1 MKILLKEI
9 CKEMH
14 VSTRQLEDMS
24 KLSKSTISRIQNET
38 LSPTMDQMEALAAAL
53 KTRISNLYESKYK

>member
-9 CKEMH
+9 CKVRH
-14 VSTRQLEDMS
+14 VTTRQLENMS
-24 KLSKSTISRIQNET
+24 QLSKSTISRIQNET

-53 KTRISNLYESKYK
+53 EMKISELYESKYK

>member
-9 CKEMH
+9 CKKKH
-14 VSTRQLEDMS
+14 VTTRQLEEIS
-24 KLSKSTISRIQNET
+24 QLSKSTISRIQNET

-53 KTRISNLYESKYK
+53 KMRISDLYESKYK